1 MDCEE
6 LTGAIL
12 GAAIAVHREL
22 GPGFVESAYENAF
35 VIELGH
41 RQIEYERQRVVP
53 VLYRGEE
60 VATHRLDL
68 LVAREI
74 VVELKAIREIAD
86 VHFVVLR
93 SYLRAVDRKH
103 GLILNFAKPTL
114 EIRRVTARDRPSA
127 PSWVPA

>member
-1 MDCEE
+1 MELEE
-6 LTGAIL
+6 LTGAVL

-22 GPGFVESAYENAF
+22 GPGFVESAYENALM
-35 VIELGH
+35 IELGH
-41 RQIEYERQRVVP
+41 RGIEYERQRLVP

-74 VVELKAIREIAD
+74 VVELKAVREIAD

-93 SYLRAVDRKH
+93 SYLRAIGRRH
-103 GLILNFAKPTL
+103 GLLLNFAKPTL
-114 EIRRVTARDRPSA
+114 EIRRVTARD
-127 PSWVPA
+127 